1 MCGNTMKRRELLKI
15 KREIQNAIFFSVFS
29 AKEQIYDEI
38 EYINSRI
45 WEVKKEVCYVLDK
58 CKNIDELLNIT
69 DFTLTDTIN
78 DIIGNFGNL
87 LVNVEKKYHDDVIH
101 T

>member
-29 AKEQIYDEI
+29 AKEQIYGEI

-45 WEVKKEVCYVLDK
+45 WKVKKEVCCVLDK

-78 DIIGNFGNL
+78 DKCR
-87 LVNVEKKYHDDVIH
+87 KKIP
-101 T
+101 